1 MHGIRVRMIAL
12 PLLYIFPHLMK
23 TLFPDT
29 SRFSSESLFSAMVDK
44 LMLLLR

>member
-12 PLLYIFPHLMK
+12 LLYILSHLMK